1 MQSALLRWVEQIL
14 DFATSS
20 RSERSVVQ
28 APKLDMLEL
37 VEQARQEWLNTDRYF
52 DCVTDPELV
61 DHAILLKDAAQKKY
75 MYMLRLARA
84 EGLRAYA
91 PEQLEGCLESGDAT
105 MVDPAS
111 APTSVSWE

>member
-1 MQSALLRWVEQIL
+1 MQSALLRWFEQIV

-52 DCVTDPELV
+52 ECVTDPELV
-61 DHAILLKDAAQKKY
+61 DHAILLKDAAEKKY
-75 MYMLRLARA
+75 MYLLKLARS
-84 EGLRAYA
+84 EGLRAFSL
-91 PEQLEGCLESGDAT
+91 EQLTEMASPDDVA
-105 MVDPAS
+105 MVEPAS
-111 APTSVSWE
+111 AR

>member
-14 DFATSS
+14 DFAMSS
-20 RSERSVVQ
+20 RSERAVVQ

-84 EGLRAYA
+84 EGLRAFA
-91 PEQLEGCLESGDAT
+91 AEQLVLCLDEEDSA
-105 MVDPAS
+105 MVEPAS
-111 APTSVSWE
+111 APTSLT